1 MSVLAKK
8 GEKTGITVPYDQY
21 SSMLKYEILTFFSQ
35 ILDEKISLN
44 DYDNAVN
51 MTESVLN
58 TKFEL
63 PLQFN
68 RSNCN
73 NSNFLIVN
81 QKTKFKNFFTYLKEE
96 LNSCDSFCFIVS
108 FIKFSGIQLLIN
120 TLDELKNRGIKGKI
134 VTSVYLNITDP
145 KALRKLA
152 EYDNLEIKIYNNTR

>member
-8 GEKTGITVPYDQY
+8 GEKTGITVPYEQY
-21 SSMLKYEILTFFSQ
+21 SNMLKHEILTFFSQ

-51 MTESVLN
+51 ITESVLN

-81 QKTKFKNFFTYLKEE
+81 QF
-96 LNSCDSFCFIVS
+96 DS
-108 FIKFSGIQLLIN
+108 
-120 TLDELKNRGIKGKI
+120 
-134 VTSVYLNITDP
+134 
-145 KALRKLA
+145 ALR
-152 EYDNLEIKIYNNTR
+152 